1 MQAICSQIQE
11 LMLTEMPMIPL
22 WYNGLWAQ
30 FSNSTWTN
38 WPSEA
43 ADSPHTL
50 PSTWS
55 GYWQMGGLLTLT
67 ALEPVPSE

>member
-1 MQAICSQIQE
+1 
-11 LMLTEMPMIPL
+11 MIPL

-30 FSNSTWTN
+30 WNDSTWTN

-43 ADSPHTL
+43 PDAPKTL

-55 GYWQMGGLLTLT
+55 GYWQMGGLMTLINLKP
-67 ALEPVPSE
+67 AQP